1 MKKIELGLLKKKN
14 NKKEKLNEKKK
25 RIKMAYVLYLK

>member
-1 MKKIELGLLKKKN
+1 MKKIELGLLKK

-25 RIKMAYVLYLK
+25 RIKMVYVLYLK